1 MSKTYKINWANV
13 AENDLIEII
22 EYISIDRPAD
32 ALKILQKIK
41 KMASNL
47 YRLPE
52 RGRVVPE
59 LQDQAILIYREIVI
73 PPWRII
79 YRISENDVYVLTV
92 LDARRNVEDILL
104 KRLAYNKQLPKITRG
119 IIKKMNSD
127 VFDPAGRRPSSRIA
141 PQKHTGL
148 GASIWP
154 LHGSATDS
162 APPRSRGSLL

>member
-22 EYISIDRPAD
+22 EYISIDSPAD

-79 YRISENDVYVLTV
+79 YRISDNDVYVLTV

-104 KRLAYNKQLPKITRG
+104 KRLAYNK
-119 IIKKMNSD
+119 
-127 VFDPAGRRPSSRIA
+127 
-141 PQKHTGL
+141 
-148 GASIWP
+148 
-154 LHGSATDS
+154 
-162 APPRSRGSLL
+162 

>member
-32 ALKILQKIK
+32 ALKILQTIK

-47 YRLPE
+47 YSLPE

-79 YRISENDVYVLTV
+79 YRISDNDVYVLSV

-104 KRLAYNKQLPKITRG
+104 KRLAYNK
-119 IIKKMNSD
+119 
-127 VFDPAGRRPSSRIA
+127 
-141 PQKHTGL
+141 
-148 GASIWP
+148 
-154 LHGSATDS
+154 
-162 APPRSRGSLL
+162 

>member
-22 EYISIDRPAD
+22 EYISIDSPAN

-41 KMASNL
+41 KMASSL
-47 YRLPE
+47 YSLPE

-59 LQDQAILIYREIVI
+59 LQDQGILIYREIVI

-79 YRISENDVYVLTV
+79 YRISDNDVYVLTV

-104 KRLAYNKQLPKITRG
+104 KRLAYNK
-119 IIKKMNSD
+119 
-127 VFDPAGRRPSSRIA
+127 
-141 PQKHTGL
+141 
-148 GASIWP
+148 
-154 LHGSATDS
+154 
-162 APPRSRGSLL
+162 

>member
-22 EYISIDRPAD
+22 EYIAIDSPAD
-32 ALKILQKIK
+32 ALKILQTIK

-47 YRLPE
+47 YSLPE

-79 YRISENDVYVLTV
+79 YRISDNDVYVLTV

-104 KRLAYNKQLPKITRG
+104 KRLAYNK
-119 IIKKMNSD
+119 
-127 VFDPAGRRPSSRIA
+127 
-141 PQKHTGL
+141 
-148 GASIWP
+148 
-154 LHGSATDS
+154 
-162 APPRSRGSLL
+162 

>member
-22 EYISIDRPAD
+22 EYISIESPAD

-41 KMASNL
+41 KMASSL
-47 YRLPE
+47 HSLPE

-59 LQDQAILIYREIVI
+59 LQDQGILIYREIVI

-79 YRISENDVYVLTV
+79 YRISDHDVYVLTV

-104 KRLAYNKQLPKITRG
+104 KRLAYNK
-119 IIKKMNSD
+119 
-127 VFDPAGRRPSSRIA
+127 
-141 PQKHTGL
+141 
-148 GASIWP
+148 
-154 LHGSATDS
+154 
-162 APPRSRGSLL
+162 

>member
-79 YRISENDVYVLTV
+79 YRISDNDVYVLTV

-104 KRLAYNKQLPKITRG
+104 KRLAYNK
-119 IIKKMNSD
+119 
-127 VFDPAGRRPSSRIA
+127 
-141 PQKHTGL
+141 
-148 GASIWP
+148 
-154 LHGSATDS
+154 
-162 APPRSRGSLL
+162 

>member
-41 KMASNL
+41 KMASSL
-47 YRLPE
+47 HSLPE

-59 LQDQAILIYREIVI
+59 LQDQGISIYREIVI
-73 PPWRII
+73 PPWRVI

-104 KRLAYNKQLPKITRG
+104 KRLAYNR
-119 IIKKMNSD
+119 
-127 VFDPAGRRPSSRIA
+127 
-141 PQKHTGL
+141 
-148 GASIWP
+148 
-154 LHGSATDS
+154 
-162 APPRSRGSLL
+162 